1 LATNEVPTVAGSD
14 TWASPVLP
22 PRIGINAIFL
32 EPRMGGLDTYVR
44 ALVPQLVRLAP
55 QVEFSVFCSP
65 GGREYLEAEGWGEQ
79 VELVSHPLLG
89 RRGLKAAAELT
100 VLGWLAGRRVELL
113 HSVAMTAP
121 LHTRAVNVVTLAD
134 VTWIIAPDPGE
145 RWTARLWRTV
155 VPPVARRADRVIA
168 LSRAG
173 AEHVAEYLRVPAD
186 RIDVVALAAG
196 VNELVAPTPA
206 DELRTR
212 LGLGEGPVILT
223 VSAKKVH
230 KNLERLVR
238 AMVPLA
244 QSWPDVIL
252 VMPGNPTAHER
263 DLRTLAAELGVG
275 ANVAFPAYVDAA
287 DLEGLYALARCF
299 VFASINEGFGIP
311 LLEAMR
317 RGVPVACSRA
327 SALPE
332 VAGDAARYFDP
343 LSVSAIGDA
352 LAELLADRELAARL
366 AASGRERE
374 REFTWEA
381 TARGTLESYSRAWT
395 VAR

>member
-1 LATNEVPTVAGSD
+1 
-14 TWASPVLP
+14 
-22 PRIGINAIFL
+22 
-32 EPRMGGLDTYVR
+32 MGGIETYLR
-44 ALVPQLVRLAP
+44 ALVPELVRLSP
-55 QVEFSVFCSP
+55 QTSFCVYCSP
-65 GGREYLEAEGWGEQ
+65 GGRRYLEQQGWAGAP
-79 VELVSHPLLG
+79 LVTHPLLG
-89 RRGLKAAAELT
+89 RRYAKALTELS
-100 VLGWLAGRRVELL
+100 VLGYLAGRQVDLL

-121 LHTRAVNVVTLAD
+121 LRTRAVNVVTLAD
-134 VTWIIAPDPGE
+134 ITWILAPDPGE
-145 RWTARLWRTV
+145 LWTARLWRVV
-155 VPPVARRADRVIA
+155 VPSVARRADRVIA

-173 AEHVAEYLRVPAD
+173 AEHVSDYLRVPAE
-186 RIDVVALAAG
+186 RIDIVPLAAG
-196 VNELVAPTPA
+196 VNDPLSAPTPPA
-206 DELRTR
+206 ELRSR

-238 AMVPLA
+238 AMVPVA
-244 QSWPDVIL
+244 ERWPAAML

-263 DLRTLAAELGVG
+263 ELRELAAELGIA

-311 LLEAMR
+311 VLEAMR

-343 LSVSAIGDA
+343 YSVREIGDA
-352 LAELLADRELAARL
+352 LTELLADRELAADL
-366 AASGRERE
+366 AARGRRRE
-374 REFTWEA
+374 AQFTWEA
-381 TARGTLESYSRAWT
+381 VARGTLASYARAW
-395 VAR
+395 AASRSA